1 MKTLI
6 ITDELADKLHTIYEH
21 YDEHHTIYEHY
32 DEHKHHIESEENIEA
47 EADIAMELAK
57 QYHEQEKI

>member
-21 YDEHHTIYEHY
+21 YDEH
-32 DEHKHHIESEENIEA
+32 KHHIESEEDIEA